1 MRMIPKAKLRFAMC
15 KRVCDRNPET
25 LEFGVPK
32 CKNKK
37 VSGCTVSCHIHLPRL
52 VLAYLCNHR
61 KSSHLPS

>member
-1 MRMIPKAKLRFAMC
+1 MWKG
-15 KRVCDRNPET
+15 VCDRNPET